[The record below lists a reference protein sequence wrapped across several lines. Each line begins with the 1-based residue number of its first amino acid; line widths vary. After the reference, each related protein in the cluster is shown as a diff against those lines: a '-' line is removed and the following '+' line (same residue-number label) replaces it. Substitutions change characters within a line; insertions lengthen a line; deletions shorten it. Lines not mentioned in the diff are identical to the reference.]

1 MALLSWLR
9 QRPQKVCCIRFAAGA
24 TGRAGSNGATEVSD
38 ADNADADI
46 DLSADPGPP
55 ADLALP
61 PAIDSTEDD
70 APAALDT
77 DGVVSTYG
85 ADF

>member
-1 MALLSWLR
+1 M
-9 QRPQKVCCIRFAAGA
+9 
-24 TGRAGSNGATEVSD
+24 NGATEVSD

-46 DLSADPGPP
+46 DLSADPDTP

-61 PAIDSTEDD
+61 PAVISPEED